1 MVNTVEILHKLR
13 KISCFLLKN
22 VKMRRKLH
30 FPLSYVPVFS
40 LLCVENENKE
50 IDMVYFIWWL
60 ILTFLYLGYYTVVL
74 TMDVNAKKKAALK
87 SDKAQVIASPENEEA
102 DVEEVPVPVVEKED
116 AAVINGIPIHKPE
129 DEENPKKDVKAKA
142 ETDSGDEDTPDDAF
156 KEKLEKAQ
164 KDAGLQNIGTP
175 EAANAMATAEMM
187 GSSDDDDVE
196 YDDD

>member
-1 MVNTVEILHKLR
+1 
-13 KISCFLLKN
+13 
-22 VKMRRKLH
+22 MRRKSH
-30 FPLSYVPVFS
+30 FPLAYIPVIS

-60 ILTFLYLGYYTVVL
+60 ILTFLYLVYYTVVL

-129 DEENPKKDVKAKA
+129 GEEKPKEDVKAKA

-187 GSSDDDDVE
+187 GSADDDDID